1 MITLRDFFIFSPI
14 WALAKEAYIK
24 RTISGT
30 PTWVPI
36 KQAYIKKN
44 NAWNQIYSQNAVG
57 SFNTQH
63 PYWQYTLD
71 SEFRVNDSTTADAL
85 STSLFNT
92 FWSTANTGTYVINGG
107 TARVNLNNVTRT
119 VIPGTAEVPGFYN
132 FTTESRSIFCNFT
145 PNSAQAVTFSSP
157 GVLPINR
164 SGVDGATN
172 IKWSIRAFGFTRSG
186 TQISSLASDN
196 GTVQTFNMSQTAQNF
211 SGNGNGITTTIDR
224 TYASSYTP
232 PVPATPTQ
240 YNYYGISRMLSNY
253 ELRVSTGQ
261 TYNISTSVTTGNV
274 GTNTRWGI
282 VVYTSPNAGQ
292 AQPFGTGSQT
302 FQSPTYGN
310 NTAQSFNMAVPNGH
324 LYMRVGVF
332 VEYDLTST
340 TDTAPTLPRWAR
352 FDYIRV
358 NYVPLG

>member
-1 MITLRDFFIFSPI
+1 MITIRNFFGLNPV
-14 WALAKEAYIK
+14 WTLTKDVYIK
-24 RTISGT
+24 RTESGAAV
-30 PTWVPI
+30 WKPI
-36 KQAYIKKN
+36 KQAYVKAN
-44 NAWNQIYSQNAVG
+44 GVWNQIYSQNAVG
-57 SFNTQH
+57 SFNNQH

-92 FWSTANTGTYVINGG
+92 FWSTSNTGTYVINGG

-119 VIPGTAEVPGFYN
+119 VIPGSAEVPGFY
-132 FTTESRSIFCNFT
+132 TYTPESRSIFCNFT
-145 PNSAQAVTFSSP
+145 NASNSVVTFSDP
-157 GVLPINR
+157 GVRPINR
-164 SGVDGATN
+164 NGVDGVSVPWN
-172 IKWSIRAFGFTRSG
+172 IQAFGYTRSG
-186 TQISSLASDN
+186 STIESLVSDN
-196 GTVQTFNMSQTAQNF
+196 GTIQTFTISRNAQQTG
-211 SGNGNGITTTIDR
+211 SGITTNLSR

-240 YNYYGISRMLSNY
+240 YNYYGVSRMLSNY

-261 TYNISTSVTTGNV
+261 GYRISTSVTTGNV
-274 GTNTRWGI
+274 ETNTRWGM
-282 VVYTSPNAGQ
+282 VVYTSPNSGQ
-292 AQPFGTGSQT
+292 AQPFGTGSQV

-310 NTAQSFNMAVPNGH
+310 NTAQTFDMNVPNGH

-358 NYVPLG
+358 TSVQLG